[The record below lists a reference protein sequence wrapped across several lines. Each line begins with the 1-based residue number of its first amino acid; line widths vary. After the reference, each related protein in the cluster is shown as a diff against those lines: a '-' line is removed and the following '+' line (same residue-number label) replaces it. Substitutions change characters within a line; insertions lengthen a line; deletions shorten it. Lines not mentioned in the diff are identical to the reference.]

1 LWRLF
6 LLVGVV
12 NACISSLTA
21 TIAGEGFVSASCF
34 VLFVFGSSHTSL
46 QFKGS
51 QTLIKQFFKISA
63 RKAHI
68 ITQIEP

>member
-1 LWRLF
+1 L
-6 LLVGVV
+6 GV

-21 TIAGEGFVSASCF
+21 TVAEEGFVSALCF

-46 QFKGS
+46 QIQGS
-51 QTLIKQFFKISA
+51 QTLIKQYFKISA
-63 RKAHI
+63 KDAHI